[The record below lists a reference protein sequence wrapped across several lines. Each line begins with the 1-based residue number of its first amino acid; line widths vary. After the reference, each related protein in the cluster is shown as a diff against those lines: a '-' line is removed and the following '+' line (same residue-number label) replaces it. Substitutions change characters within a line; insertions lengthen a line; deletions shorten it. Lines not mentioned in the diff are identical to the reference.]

1 MTEHDDANDATN
13 DNSSSTGTGAR
24 VTARRGAGGT
34 DITGGTDK
42 TGRGALAD
50 ADRPSTGSTGAEE
63 TGDLTGA
70 TTTHA
75 GAGGQM
81 DNTGGTGTAPTE

>member
-1 MTEHDDANDATN
+1 MADERDTN
-13 DNSSSTGTGAR
+13 DTTTPATE
-24 VTARRGAGGT
+24 VAARRGASGT

-42 TGRGALAD
+42 TGRGALAEPD
-50 ADRPSTGSTGAEE
+50 KPATGHADIEE

-81 DNTGGTGTAPTE
+81 DNTGGTGTAPVE

>member
-1 MTEHDDANDATN
+1 MADERDANDASDTQPQ
-13 DNSSSTGTGAR
+13 AE
-24 VTARRGAGGT
+24 VTARRGASGT

>member
-1 MTEHDDANDATN
+1 MADERDDKET
-13 DNSSSTGTGAR
+13 SSGAE
-24 VTARRGAGGT
+24 VTARRGASGT

-42 TGRGALAD
+42 TGRGALAES
-50 ADRPSTGSTGAEE
+50 DRPATGDTGVEE

-70 TTTHA
+70 TSTHA